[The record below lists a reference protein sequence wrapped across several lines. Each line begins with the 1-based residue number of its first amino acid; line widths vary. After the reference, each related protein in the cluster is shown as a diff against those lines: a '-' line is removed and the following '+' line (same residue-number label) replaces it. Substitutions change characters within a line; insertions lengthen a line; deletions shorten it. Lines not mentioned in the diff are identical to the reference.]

1 MHRPKIAPTLNP
13 TIAELFFIERS
24 QELLSSET
32 IESYRLPLHNPKTLL
47 RELNSVIKGYNSSE
61 IQREEYAILLADEA
75 SVLFKTETYLKFNL
89 ILLKSLQ
96 IAFTKHSLQDIYYS
110 SSMVL
115 AENENYVTAL
125 FTKLRS
131 IITSINGQ
139 TTFNP
144 ANLKE
149 LNEVIKYLFVELHQL
164 GYSKAYLY
172 RFTTAIFKSPAAG
185 SFRDRLTIIESLIIR
200 PPEDYQVIVGF
211 VIKPTIAAQLEI
223 LDPELTK
230 VDASEIS
237 GIIRATNPKVR
248 EFFSQLPD
256 NTFYKVDLQSR
267 DYYAASNQVRK
278 NLQLTLD
285 VLYMGYSGEEFALTS
300 RCIVI
305 GSVNPRMAGIHNLNY
320 QLEGYFKNDQ
330 QLYRLFSE
338 RIQAIKARNL
348 TPETLVRI
356 ESALRYLRL
365 GSSAK
370 ELENKLL
377 NYWIGMEYFFASNDS
392 KNSKTSRMREFFK
405 RMHGKIYFKRLFLDF
420 HQSVKA
426 FSLQATINNFNED
439 LSYLKEVANFRAIE
453 ANTTSPV
460 LAFRAYMLREKIFDR
475 KKLVM
480 DLQRHT
486 LKLEWN
492 LMRIYRIRNAIV
504 HSAVGDTSILDIT
517 SHLRYYLIF
526 AINSAVDHF
535 NNEPM
540 DINNDGKFNLDDY
553 FLINKVEYDNIIID
567 DSLNVER
574 LLQVRNPIEFLS

>member
-1 MHRPKIAPTLNP
+1 MHRPKVETTLNP

-32 IESYRLPLHNPKTLL
+32 IETYRLPLHNPKTLL
-47 RELNSVIKGYNSSE
+47 RELNSVIKGYNASE

-75 SVLFKTETYLKFNL
+75 SALFKTETYLQFNL

-96 IAFTKHSLQDIYYS
+96 IALTKHSLQDIYYS

-125 FTKLRS
+125 FSKLRS

-139 TTFNP
+139 TTFHP

-172 RFTTAIFKSPAAG
+172 RFTTGIFKSPTAG
-185 SFRDRLTIIESLIIR
+185 SFHDRLGIIQSLITR
-200 PPEDYQVIVGF
+200 PLEDYQIIVGF
-211 VIKPTIAAQLEI
+211 VIKPTLAAQLEI

-237 GIIRATNPKVR
+237 KIIKATNPKIR

-267 DYYAASNQVRK
+267 DYYTASNQVRK

-320 QLEGYFKNDQ
+320 QLEGHFKNDQ

-338 RIQAIKARNL
+338 RIQAIKEKNL
-348 TPETLVRI
+348 TPETLIRI

-365 GSSAK
+365 GSSVK

-420 HQSVKA
+420 HQAVKA
-426 FSLQATINNFNED
+426 FSLQTAIRNFNED
-439 LSYLKEVANFRAIE
+439 LSYLKDVANFQTIE
-453 ANTTSPV
+453 ANTVSPV
-460 LAFRAYMLREKIFDR
+460 LAFRAYMLRGKIFDR
-475 KKLVM
+475 KTLVM

-504 HSAVGDTSILDIT
+504 HSAMGDTNILDIT

-535 NNEPM
+535 NNDPM
-540 DINNDGKFNLDDY
+540 DINNDGKFDLDDY
-553 FLINKVEYDNIIID
+553 FLINKVEYENIIID

-574 LLQVRNPIEFLS
+574 LLRVRNPIEFLS